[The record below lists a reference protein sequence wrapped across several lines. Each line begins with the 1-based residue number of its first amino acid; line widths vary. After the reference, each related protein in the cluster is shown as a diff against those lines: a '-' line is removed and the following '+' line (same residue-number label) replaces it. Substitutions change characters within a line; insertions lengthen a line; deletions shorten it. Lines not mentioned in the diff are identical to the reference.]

1 MKEMNLMLKTEKTQS
16 TWKGAMLV
24 EGQTENHT
32 LIIDQPADMGG
43 NGAGPNPLEYLLVA
57 LGSCLGA
64 VAAIVARQ
72 ERIKLEGFSV
82 EIEGDYDLDFLM
94 GKTQDGEGGFL
105 EIRQKV
111 TINADMTDDEKTAF
125 FEKVHSRCPVTGSLV
140 NQTPITTEIQ

>member
-1 MKEMNLMLKTEKTQS
+1 MIKTVTTQS
-16 TWKGAMLV
+16 TWTGAMRV
-24 EGQTENHT
+24 EGQAKNHT

-43 NGAGPNPLEYLLVA
+43 GDAGPNPLEYLLVA
-57 LGSCLGA
+57 LGSCLGT

-94 GKTQDGEGGFL
+94 GKTTDGDGGFL
-105 EIRQKV
+105 EIRQKAFI
-111 TINADMTDDEKTAF
+111 TADLTDEEKTVF

-140 NQTPITTEIQ
+140 NQTRIMTEVH